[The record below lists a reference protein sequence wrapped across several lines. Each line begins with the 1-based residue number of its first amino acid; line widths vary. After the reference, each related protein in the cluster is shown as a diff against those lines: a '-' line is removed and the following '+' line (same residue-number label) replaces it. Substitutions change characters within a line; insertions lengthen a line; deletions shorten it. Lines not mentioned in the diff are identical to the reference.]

1 MVEPSNARLANRR
14 NSKSTIELGTSRTS
28 PDIGGSN
35 STDSKGDSWW
45 WVNVLPER
53 MRRGVQVCGCQ

>member
-14 NSKSTIELGTSRTS
+14 NSKSTIELDTCRTS
-28 PDIGGSN
+28 PDIGGSDN
-35 STDSKGDSWW
+35 TGNKGDSWR

-53 MRRGVQVCGCQ
+53 MRRGVQVRACQ